1 MDQYNLNSMEL
12 FIWKKIYGAD
22 DHRISCSKLIRE
34 ARAQPFYS
42 GEVYRRAWTSLK
54 NRGIIRRVYTH
65 AEFKWTLNSE

>member
-22 DHRISCSKLIRE
+22 HHQISCSKLIRE

-42 GEVYRRAWTSLK
+42 ATIYRQALTSLK
-54 NRGIIRRVYTH
+54 DDGIIRRAGQH
-65 AEFKWTLNSE
+65 AQSKWTLTSE